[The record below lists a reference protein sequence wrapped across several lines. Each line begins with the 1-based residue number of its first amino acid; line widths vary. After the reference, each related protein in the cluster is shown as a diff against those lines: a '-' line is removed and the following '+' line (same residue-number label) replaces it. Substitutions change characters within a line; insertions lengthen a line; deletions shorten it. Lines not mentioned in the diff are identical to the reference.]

1 MYFST
6 FYIGDAIV
14 YVTDNKSYVAFSKSF
29 AADKSDAGV
38 ML

>member
-1 MYFST
+1 MDFST

-14 YVTDNKSYVAFSKSF
+14 YVTDNKSYVAISKSF
-29 AADKSDAGV
+29 AADKSDTGF